1 MDVEIS
7 TSDPDKVDPGRVAGW
22 LKSAGYYVN
31 SVSINEGE
39 RYWEEG
45 QSNGS

>member
-1 MDVEIS
+1 MNVEIS
-7 TSDPDKVDPGRVAGW
+7 TSDPEAVDPKKVAEI
-22 LKSAGYYVN
+22 LSQAFYVN

-45 QSNGS
+45 Q